1 MKKAVLKN
9 FAIFTRKL
17 QVCNFIKNRLQH
29 RSVPYKVRLSPSK
42 KSCVIC
48 LIEIP
53 LKDDEKCFLFR
64 LKSFFRSQDI
74 SGFGR
79 TFCHIEI

>member
-9 FAIFTRKL
+9 FAIFTGKL

-29 RSVPYKVRLSPSK
+29 RCVPLKVRLSLSK

-48 LIEIP
+48 LIESL

-74 SGFGR
+74 
-79 TFCHIEI
+79 